1 MQRNSPLRR
10 KSATWLR
17 PSPYCRMPLRPTS
30 VRRCRSGGSPKVYR
44 KIRWKHSGRAATWSA
59 SPKSGQRRTPITF
72 LPMPNSSHSK
82 PYLAFDFGAE
92 SGRAVLAHLHAG
104 VLTTEEVHRFPNEM
118 VEYGG
123 SFHWDAPR
131 LWFEVRKA
139 LGCMEDL
146 ELAGIG
152 VDAWGVDYALLG
164 ERGELL
170 QNPYHYRD
178 ARTQGV
184 MEEVFRI
191 VPREDIY
198 RATGIQF
205 MPINTLYQLI
215 AAQRNTPS
223 FVAAAKQLLTI
234 PDLFNFWLTGNAVCE
249 FTNATT
255 TQMVD
260 PVRRSWNTDLMKAVG
275 LRPDLPAAIVEPGT
289 VIGTLRSSLVKNSS
303 FVATP
308 VIAPAC
314 HDTGSAVAAIAAR
327 DGTAFLSSGTWS
339 LIGAELDAPIV
350 TAQALK
356 LNFTNEGG
364 VNGTTRLLKNVMGLW
379 MLQGCRNSWSTR
391 GQNADYRELVEL
403 AGHEPAFAHLVD
415 PDDECFLRS
424 ANMPAAIDDFCR
436 KTNQPIPS
444 SPGAYVRCVMES
456 LALKYRRVLC
466 SLEQL
471 CGERI
476 EQVRVIGGG
485 SKNRLL
491 NQFTADATGKRV
503 LAGPAEAT
511 ALGNIAIQI
520 LATGDASSLQEVRAI
535 VDRSF
540 PIEVFEPL
548 ETDKWGRQ
556 TERFDQYCETIYA

>member
-1 MQRNSPLRR
+1 
-10 KSATWLR
+10 
-17 PSPYCRMPLRPTS
+17 
-30 VRRCRSGGSPKVYR
+30 
-44 KIRWKHSGRAATWSA
+44 
-59 SPKSGQRRTPITF
+59 
-72 LPMPNSSHSK
+72 MPNSPHSR

-92 SGRAVLAHLHAG
+92 SGRAVLACLQAG
-104 VLTTEEVHRFPNEM
+104 ILTIEEVHRFPNEP

-123 SFHWDAPR
+123 SLHWDAPR

-139 LGCMEDL
+139 LGCLEHI
-146 ELAGIG
+146 ELASIG

-379 MLQGCRNSWSTR
+379 MLQGCRNSWSAR
-391 GQNADYRELVEL
+391 GHSTDYRELVD
-403 AGHEPAFAHLVD
+403 AANRAPAFAHLVD
-415 PDDECFLRS
+415 PDDQSFLR
-424 ANMPAAIDDFCR
+424 AADMPAAIGEFCT
-436 KTNQPIPS
+436 KTHQAVPATE
-444 SPGAYVRCVMES
+444 GAYVRCVLES
-456 LALKYRRVLC
+456 LALKYRLVLDN
-466 SLEQL
+466 LEQL
-471 CGERI
+471 CGKRI
-476 EQVRVIGGG
+476 GQVRVIGGG

-491 NQFTADATGKRV
+491 NQFTADATGRRV

-511 ALGNIAIQI
+511 ALGNVAVQI
-520 LATGDASSLQEVRAI
+520 VATGEASSLQEVRAI

-540 PIEVFEPL
+540 PTEVFEPL
-548 ETDKWGRQ
+548 DTDKWQRHA
-556 TERFDQYCETIYA
+556 ERFEQYCEIMYA